1 MTDIVERLRAEA
13 QGWRDE
19 MRPVVG
25 EPLDDAAD
33 EIEWLRGER
42 NRLAAD
48 LAKAHRDTVVWI
60 AKAQARYAEDL
71 TPPWKCPINLP
82 GCTQN
87 CCSYG
92 CDN

>member
-1 MTDIVERLRAEA
+1 MIDIVDRLRALNADFLHEEA
-13 QGWRDE
+13 
-19 MRPVVG
+19 
-25 EPLDDAAD
+25 AA

-48 LAKAHRDTVVWI
+48 LAKAHLDIVAWI

-71 TPPWKCPINLP
+71 TPSWKCPINSP

-87 CCSYG
+87 CGSYG
-92 CDN
+92 CGN